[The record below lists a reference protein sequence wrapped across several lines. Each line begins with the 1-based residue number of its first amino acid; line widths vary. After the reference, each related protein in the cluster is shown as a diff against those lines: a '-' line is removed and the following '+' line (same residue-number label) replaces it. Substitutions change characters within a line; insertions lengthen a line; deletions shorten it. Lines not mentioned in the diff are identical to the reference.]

1 MKLQHC
7 TLCPK
12 ACGADRTRTAG
23 WCGGGAEMRA
33 ARAALHFW
41 EDPALA
47 EKVVQE
53 QSFSLAVR
61 CVVASARIG
70 RLVRSGSEGDFGFSA
85 V

>member
-41 EDPALA
+41 EEP
-47 EKVVQE
+47 
-53 QSFSLAVR
+53 
-61 CVVASARIG
+61 
-70 RLVRSGSEGDFGFSA
+70 
-85 V
+85 